1 MKYYILS
8 PWAETGGPEALHQLC
23 STLNELGENAFI
35 YYYGNDYSQT
45 HKGEFVPKYSEYTL
59 KSSDIDNVNALD
71 KENNIVVVP
80 EVFPVRLIENF
91 QNCKVVFWR
100 LSIFTHGQ
108 ELNLP
113 TFQKV
118 YHGCQCDTQFK
129 ILKDSKLFDK
139 NKYFMLSDYVN
150 QIYITNEKNLVKD
163 RKNQVLY
170 NPRRGIKH
178 TQSIIGKL
186 SERGINFIPITGMSN
201 EQIRNLILDSK
212 VYIDFGD
219 HPGKDRMP
227 RECASG
233 GCVVITGTQRCGA
246 NKKDI
251 PIDTKFDYNEIDD
264 NYDYEKIGEFIL
276 EVLDN
281 YQIHFENQKSYRN
294 IIRKEK
300 KIFIK
305 EIQNMISLLSTNEV

>member
-23 STLNELGENAFI
+23 STLNEIGEEAFI

-45 HKGEFVPKYSEYTL
+45 HKNEFVPKYSEYYL
-59 KSSDIDNVNALD
+59 KSSDIDNINSLD
-71 KENNIVVVP
+71 EEDNVVVVP

-108 ELNLP
+108 QLNLP
-113 TFQKV
+113 VFQNV
-118 YHGCQCDTQFK
+118 YQGCQCDTQFK

-139 NKYFMLSDYVN
+139 SKYFMLSDYIN
-150 QIYITNEKNLVKD
+150 QIYIMDEKRIPKN

-170 NPRRGIKH
+170 NPRKGLKH
-178 TQSIIGKL
+178 TQSIINTLSGK
-186 SERGINFIPITGMSN
+186 GIDLIPITGMSN
-201 EQIRNLILDSK
+201 EQIRDLILQSK

-233 GCVVITGTQRCGA
+233 GCVIITGTQRCGS

-251 PIDTKFDYNEIDD
+251 PIETKFEYNESNDS
-264 NYDYEKIGEFIL
+264 YDYQKVVEFIL

-281 YQIHFENQKSYRN
+281 YDIYFEQQKKYRSV
-294 IIRKEK
+294 IRKEK
-300 KIFIK
+300 KTFIK
-305 EIQNMISLLSTNEV
+305 EIQDMISLLSENEV

>member
-23 STLNELGENAFI
+23 SILNEIGEDAFI
-35 YYYGNDYSQT
+35 YYYGNDYSQIRR
-45 HKGEFVPKYSEYTL
+45 GEFVPKYSEYNL
-59 KSSDIDNVNALD
+59 KSSDISNFSDLD
-71 KENNIVVVP
+71 KENNVVIIP
-80 EVFPVRLIENF
+80 EVFPIRLIENF
-91 QNCKVVFWR
+91 QNSKVVFWR

-113 TFQKV
+113 IFQKV
-118 YHGCQCDTQFK
+118 YQGCQCDTQFR

-139 NKYFMLSDYVN
+139 NKYFMLSDYTN
-150 QIYITNEKNLVKD
+150 EGYIVNEKNLSKD

-170 NPRRGIKH
+170 NPRKGLKH
-178 TQSIIGKL
+178 TQSIINFL
-186 SERGINFIPITGMSN
+186 SKKDIKFIPITGMSN
-201 EQIRNLILDSK
+201 NQIKSLISDSK
-212 VYIDFGD
+212 IYIDFGD

-233 GCVVITGTQRCGA
+233 GCVIITGTQRCA
-246 NKKDI
+246 SNKKDV
-251 PIDTKFDYNEIDD
+251 PIDTKFEYNENNDT
-264 NYDYEKIGEFIL
+264 YDYQKIAEFIL

-281 YQIHFENQKSYRN
+281 YEIYFEKQKQYRN

-300 KIFIK
+300 KTFI
-305 EIQNMISLLSTNEV
+305 EEVRNMISLLFENEL

>member
-23 STLNELGENAFI
+23 STLNEIGEDAFI

-45 HKGEFVPKYSEYTL
+45 HKNEFVPKYSEYNL
-59 KSSDIDNVNALD
+59 KSSDISNFSDLD
-71 KENNIVVVP
+71 KENNVVIIP
-80 EVFPVRLIENF
+80 EVFPIRLIENF
-91 QNCKVVFWR
+91 QNSKVVFWR

-113 TFQKV
+113 IFQKV
-118 YHGCQCDTQFK
+118 YQGCQCDTQFK

-139 NKYFMLSDYVN
+139 NKYFMLSDYIN
-150 QIYITNEKNLVKD
+150 EIYITAENNLSNN

-170 NPRRGIKH
+170 NPRKGFKY
-178 TQSIIGKL
+178 TQSIINSL
-186 SERGINFIPITGMSN
+186 SEKNIKFIPITGMSN
-201 EQIRNLILDSK
+201 NQIKNLILDSK

-233 GCVVITGTQRCGA
+233 GCITITGTQRCGI

-251 PIDTKFDYNEIDD
+251 PIDEKFEYDETSDS
-264 NYDYEKIGEFIL
+264 YDYQKIGEFIL
-276 EVLDN
+276 EVLDD
-281 YQIHFENQKSYRN
+281 YQTYFERQKRYRN

-300 KIFIK
+300 KTFIK
-305 EIQNMISLLSTNEV
+305 EIQNMIFLLSENEV

>member
-23 STLNELGENAFI
+23 STLNELGEDAFI
-35 YYYGNDYSQT
+35 YYYGDDYSQI
-45 HKGEFVPKYSEYTL
+45 HKNEFLRKYSEYTL
-59 KSSDIDNVNALD
+59 KSSDISNFSDLNKEGNV
-71 KENNIVVVP
+71 IIVP

-91 QNCKVVFWR
+91 DNSKVVFWR
-100 LSIFTHGQ
+100 LSIFTHKQ

-113 TFQKV
+113 VFQKV

-129 ILKDSKLFDK
+129 ILKDSKLFDR
-139 NKYFMLSDYVN
+139 NKYFMLSDYIN
-150 QIYITNEKNLVKD
+150 EIYIIKERNLVKD

-170 NPRRGIKH
+170 NPRKGIKH
-178 TQSIIGKL
+178 TQLIINSL
-186 SERGINFIPITGMSN
+186 SEKGINFIPIAGMPN
-201 EQIRNLILDSK
+201 NRIKDLISESK
-212 VYIDFGD
+212 IYIDFGD

-251 PIDTKFDYNEIDD
+251 PIDTKFHYNEIDD
-264 NYDYEKIGEFIL
+264 SYDYKKIGEFIL

-281 YQIHFENQKSYRN
+281 YQIYFENQRSYRN

-305 EIQNMISLLSTNEV
+305 EIQNMISLLSTDEV